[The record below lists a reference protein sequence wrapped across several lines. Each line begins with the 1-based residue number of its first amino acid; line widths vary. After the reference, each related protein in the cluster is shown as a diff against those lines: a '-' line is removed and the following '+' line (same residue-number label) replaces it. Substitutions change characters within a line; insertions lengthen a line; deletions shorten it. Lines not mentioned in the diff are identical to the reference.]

1 MKISQMHDGNNEM
14 PYHIVTECD
23 VFKNV

>member
-14 PYHIVTECD
+14 LYHIVTECD